1 MLKRVVL
8 YNGESAYRVKV
19 GDIVRE
25 LPVVQVD
32 KGLWIA
38 SDADLVLGDIEFIL
52 HVAELIS
59 RKVEHLDP
67 EVVVAPEAKALPLA
81 FQVAK
86 NLGHNRMVL
95 ARKSVKAYMSDY
107 LLVEV
112 KSITTSEKQT
122 LVLTKGDAEYL
133 KGKRVCLL
141 DDVVST
147 GGTLKALESITLK
160 AGGRIVCKASIWIE
174 GPWYEDDLTFLGELP
189 VFVNEEK
196 FKEIEAAL
204 CKIRK

>member
-1 MLKRVVL
+1 MLKRVML
-8 YNGESAYRVKV
+8 YNGESTYRVKI

-25 LPVVQVD
+25 LPIVQVD
-32 KGLWIA
+32 DGLWIA

-52 HVAELIS
+52 HTAELIS

-67 EVVVAPEAKALPLA
+67 EVVVAPEAKALLLT

-86 NLGHNRMVL
+86 NLGHNRMVI

-107 LLVEV
+107 LITEV
-112 KSITTSEKQT
+112 KSITTSKKQT
-122 LVLTKGDAEYL
+122 LVLTRGDAEYL
-133 KGKRVCLL
+133 KGKRVCIL
-141 DDVVST
+141 DDVIST
-147 GGTLKALESITLK
+147 GGTLKALESVTDK

-174 GPWYEDDLTFLGELP
+174 GPWYEDDITFLGELP
-189 VFVNEEK
+189 IFVSEEK
-196 FKEIEAAL
+196 FRELEATL